1 MADKDEKG
9 KVPTKDKA
17 LLSNLTALINRM
29 SLGVYGTPVDED
41 DVDAANARFHELLKS
56 NEDSINGK
64 GADTTTSFIS
74 KLYKS
79 DYRNDMMSRAKESS
93 SMVNLFAQDGA
104 LGTSVYQLDRLI
116 DDEFKNKFAKQQCIH
131 DISSLLVEL
140 KEAVNATRD
149 AIIGS
154 DIVTGYVNRVLNLTN
169 IDTERANDIRA
180 IIENVEK
187 KYELQQKTKEF
198 IIPKGLEYGTYYA
211 YVIPYDKI
219 FNDFIKA
226 KGSSELGSD
235 FNNLPYTES
244 TVYDYYN
251 KDKTRKDRYYSVVK
265 ESAEENLEDLVD
277 ENKSSKTS
285 IINDYKEN
293 VDELLKRVTICT
305 DSVPLPLLE
314 EGSSSLSYYKNK
326 YYTEAK
332 TSNKDDSNLFQKIH
346 GKPKT
351 DSSEGL
357 LGDDVPKKDLVT
369 DIKDV
374 YIKMVEPMRMIPIK
388 ILDEKIGYLY
398 IIDKRVDVLDGVVS
412 DAFTDPYGDP
422 SSKKSTMVD
431 FIAQQIVGA
440 FDKSWLNDNVK
451 FKHLIVDA
459 IQYYNINER
468 NVRFQ
473 FIPVEYVYE
482 FPVNKDENGEG
493 RSMLDQALFY
503 ANLYMLMLMF
513 YIMSTVQYSND
524 TKVNYI
530 KNSAIDRDVTS
541 KIQEIVRKK
550 QSRNLNLADM
560 FQYTTALNK
569 ISNGNELYY
578 PTGRS
583 GERAIETEIVS
594 GQDIKINN
602 EFLEWLRSAYIL
614 ATGVPS
620 AIINYLNEA
629 DFSRQVQL
637 ANTKFAGRVISYQL
651 DFNPSITKFYKGIL
665 KLTTNLD
672 ENEIDKFTYELPATK
687 MSNDQILNETIQN
700 FQSRYNAVKEMLISE
715 DTPKEIQTQFTILY
729 AKKYAPSLEID
740 EALKLMDQARV
751 LAEEAKLKPDPAN
764 DSDEDM
770 DLSDEDLGI

>member
-9 KVPTKDKA
+9 KIPSGNRN
-17 LLSNLTALINRM
+17 LLSNLTALINRL
-29 SLGVYGTPVDED
+29 SLGVYGTPTDND
-41 DVDAANARFHELLKS
+41 DVDAANARFHELLKN
-56 NEDSINGK
+56 NEDSINGS
-64 GADTTTSFIS
+64 GVDTTTSFIS
-74 KLYKS
+74 KLYKN
-79 DYRNDMMSRAKESS
+79 DYRSNLMSNAKENAA
-93 SMVNLFAQDGA
+93 MLNLFAQDGT
-104 LGTSVYQLDRLI
+104 LGSSAYQLSKII
-116 DDEFKNKFAKQQCIH
+116 DDDFKNKYAKQQCIH
-131 DISSLLVEL
+131 DIASMLIEL
-140 KEAVNATRD
+140 QEAVNATRD

-154 DIVTGYVNRVLNLTN
+154 DIITGYVNRVLNLSN
-169 IDTERANDIRA
+169 IDTDRANDIRA

-198 IIPKGLEYGTYYA
+198 IIPKGLEYGNYYA

-226 KGSSELGSD
+226 KGSTELGNT
-235 FNNLPYTES
+235 FTNLPYTES
-244 TVYDYYN
+244 TVYDFYN
-251 KDKTRKDRYYSVVK
+251 KDKKSSENYSRVIK
-265 ESAEENLEDLVD
+265 ESAESNMEELSNS
-277 ENKSSKTS
+277 SSKSKS
-285 IINDYKEN
+285 IITSEYKEN
-293 VDELLKRVTICT
+293 VDNLLKRVTICN
-305 DSVPLPLLE
+305 DSVPLPILE
-314 EGSSSLSYYKNK
+314 EGISSLSYYKEK

-346 GKPKT
+346 GKPNNGG
-351 DSSEGL
+351 SEGL
-357 LGDDVPKKDLVT
+357 IGDDIPKKDLVT
-369 DIKDV
+369 DVKDV

-398 IIDKRVDVLDGVVS
+398 IIDKRVDPLDGVVS
-412 DAFTDPYGDP
+412 DAFTDPHGDNT
-422 SSKKSTMVD
+422 KKSTMID
-431 FIAQQIVGA
+431 FIADQIVGA
-440 FDKSWLNDNVK
+440 FDKQWLTENVK

-493 RSMLDQALFY
+493 TSMLEHSLFY
-503 ANLYMLMLMF
+503 ANLYMLLLMF

-524 TKVNYI
+524 TKVNYV
-530 KNSAIDRDVTS
+530 KNSAIDKDVTS

-550 QSRNLNLADM
+550 QSRNLNLADL

-569 ISNGNELYY
+569 VSNGNELYY

-602 EFLEWLRSAYIL
+602 ELMESLRSSYIL

-672 ENEIDKFTYELPATK
+672 ESEIDKFSYELPATK

-700 FQSRYNAVKEMLISE
+700 FQTRYNAVKELLISD
-715 DTPKEIQTQFTILY
+715 DTPKEIQTQFAISY

-740 EALKLMDQARV
+740 EAIKLLDEARV
-751 LAEEAKLKPDPAN
+751 LATAEKLKPNPAN
-764 DSDEDM
+764 DGDEDI

>member
-1 MADKDEKG
+1 MADKDEKKG
-9 KVPTKDKA
+9 NIPAKDKT
-17 LLSNLTALINRM
+17 LLSNLTALVSRL
-29 SLGVYGTPVDED
+29 SLGVYGTPMDED
-41 DVDAANARFHELLKS
+41 EIDASNARFHELLKN

-64 GADTTTSFIS
+64 GENTTTSFIS
-74 KLYKS
+74 KLYKT
-79 DYRNDMMSRAKESS
+79 DYRNDMINRAKESS
-93 SMVNLFAQDGA
+93 SMTNLFAQDGMF
-104 LGTSVYQLDRLI
+104 GNNFYQLDKLVDTDI
-116 DDEFKNKFAKQQCIH
+116 KNKFVKNQCIH
-131 DISSLLVEL
+131 DIASMLVEL
-140 KEAVNATRD
+140 NEAILATRD

-154 DIVTGYVNRVLNLTN
+154 DIQTGYVNRVLNLTN
-169 IDTERANDIRA
+169 VDTDRANDIRA
-180 IIENVEK
+180 IIENVER

-211 YVIPYDKI
+211 YLIPYDKI

-226 KGSSELGSD
+226 KNSTELGSQ
-235 FNNLPYTES
+235 FNSSPYTES

-251 KDKTRKDRYYSVVK
+251 KTDKRKNEYFNVVK
-265 ESAEENLEDLVD
+265 ESAESVMEEIDGD
-277 ENKSSKTS
+277 DSKSAKS
-285 IINDYKEN
+285 ILNEYKEN

-305 DSVPLPLLE
+305 ESVPIPLLD
-314 EGSSSLSYYKNK
+314 EGNGSLSYYKDK
-326 YYTEAK
+326 FYTEK

-346 GKPKT
+346 GKPKE

-357 LGDDVPKKDLVT
+357 LGDDVPKKDLIT

-374 YIKMVEPMRMIPIK
+374 YIKMIEPMRMIPIK

-398 IIDKRVDVLDGVVS
+398 IIDKKVDILDGVVS
-412 DAFTDPYGDP
+412 DAFSDPYGDS
-422 SSKKSTMVD
+422 SSKKATMID

-440 FDKSWLNDNVK
+440 FDKKWLNDNVK

-493 RSMLDQALFY
+493 RSMLDQSLFY

-530 KNSAIDRDVTS
+530 KNSAIDKDVTS

-550 QSRNLNLADM
+550 QSRNLNLADL

-569 ISNGNELYY
+569 VSNGNELYY

-637 ANTKFAGRVISYQL
+637 ANTKFEGRVISYQL
-651 DFNPSITKFYKGIL
+651 DFNPSITKFYKGVL
-665 KLTTNLD
+665 KLCTNLD

-687 MSNDQILNETIQN
+687 MSNDQITNDTIQI
-700 FQSRYNAVKEMLISE
+700 FQTRFNAVKEMLVNE
-715 DTPKEIQTQFTILY
+715 DTPKEIVNNFTILY
-729 AKKYAPSLEID
+729 AKKYAPALEID
-740 EALKLMDQARV
+740 EAIKLLDQAKI
-751 LAEEAKLKPDPAN
+751 LAAGDKLKPDPAN
-764 DSDEDM
+764 DDEDI

>member
-1 MADKDEKG
+1 MPDKEEKD
-9 KVPTKDKA
+9 KVPARDKN
-17 LLSNLTALINRM
+17 LLSNITSLISRL
-29 SLGVYGTPVDED
+29 SLGVYGTPVDD
-41 DVDAANARFHELLKS
+41 DDIDAANARFHELLKT
-56 NEDSINGK
+56 NDDIINGK

-74 KLYKS
+74 KLYKN
-79 DYRNDMMSRAKESS
+79 DYRTSMNSRAKESA
-93 SMVNLFAQDGA
+93 SMTNLFAQDGA
-104 LGTSVYQLDRLI
+104 LGTSAYQLDKLI
-116 DDEFKNKFAKQQCIH
+116 DDDIKNKFVKQQCIH
-131 DISSLLVEL
+131 DIATMLVEL
-140 KEAVNATRD
+140 QEAINATRD
-149 AIIGS
+149 AIVGS
-154 DIVTGYVNRVLNLTN
+154 DIVTGHVNRVLNLSN
-169 IDTERANDIRA
+169 IDTDRANDIRA
-180 IIENVEK
+180 IIENIEK

-226 KGSSELGSD
+226 KGSTELGSE
-235 FNNLPYTES
+235 FNNLSYTES
-244 TVYDYYN
+244 TVYDYY
-251 KDKTRKDRYYSVVK
+251 TKDRKRRESYYSVIK
-265 ESAEENLEDLVD
+265 ESAENSMTDLQKTD
-277 ENKSSKTS
+277 SKSSK
-285 IINDYKEN
+285 DVRDEYKEN
-293 VDELLKRVTICT
+293 VDQLLKRVTICT
-305 DSVPLPLLE
+305 ESVPLPILD
-314 EGSSSLSYYKNK
+314 EGGSSLSYYKEK
-326 YYTEAK
+326 YYTEK
-332 TSNKDDSNLFQKIH
+332 SSNKDDSNLFQKIH
-346 GKPKT
+346 GKPKE
-351 DSSEGL
+351 DSSEGI
-357 LGDDVPKKDLVT
+357 LGDDIPKKELVT
-369 DIKDV
+369 NIKDV
-374 YIKMVEPMRMIPIK
+374 YIKMIEPMRMIPIK

-398 IIDKRVDVLDGVVS
+398 IIDKKVDILDGVVS

-422 SSKKSTMVD
+422 SAKKSTMVD
-431 FIAQQIVGA
+431 LIAQQIVGA
-440 FDKSWLNDNVK
+440 FDKSWLNDNAR

-493 RSMLDQALFY
+493 RSMLDQSLFY

-524 TKVNYI
+524 TKVNYV
-530 KNSAIDRDVTS
+530 KSSAIDKDVTS

-569 ISNGNELYY
+569 IANGNELYY

-583 GERAIETEIVS
+583 NERALETEIIS

-665 KLTTNLD
+665 KLCTNLD
-672 ENEIDKFTYELPATK
+672 ENEIEKFNYELPATK
-687 MSNDQILNETIQN
+687 MSNDQILNETVQN
-700 FQSRYNAVKEMLISE
+700 FQTRFNAVKEMLISE
-715 DTPKEIQTQFTILY
+715 DTPKETVTQFTILY

-740 EALKLMDQARV
+740 EAIKLLDQAKV
-751 LAEEAKLKPDPAN
+751 LAEADKLKPDPAN
-764 DSDEDM
+764 DGDEDI
-770 DLSDEDLGI
+770 DLSDEELGI